1 MGQPEAWPAGDP
13 LGRARNE
20 VKARLF
26 PLLLI
31 LLSAAACATPLPA
44 DENLWLEDILGEK
57 AISWVKS
64 RNALS
69 EKELEGDAR
78 YEPLRQDLRRIYNA
92 QDRIPRPAWRGG
104 WVYNF
109 WQDAEHV
116 RGLWRRASL
125 KEYRKKD
132 PDWQVLLDFDKLGS
146 DEKESWVYKGVGCR
160 APRYT
165 RCLVTL
171 SRGGTDASTAREFD
185 VERAT
190 FVAGGFVVPEAKHSV
205 AWFADDVL
213 LIGSDFGPGTL
224 TTSGYPRTLRRWKR
238 GTPLDS
244 APTIFEGAETDV
256 SVDPAVFVG
265 PEGTLALISVAKT
278 FFETEYHRMVPDGS
292 FRRLALPL
300 DVQVGDWDG
309 QRLFVELL
317 KDWTVDGVLHKSG
330 SLVSVP
336 DDAYD
341 EESLAGKVEDVY
353 VPDARSS
360 LAGTMELKGELYLLV
375 RENVVTR
382 LYRARR
388 GRSGWDR
395 TLVPL
400 PDLGTVSIEAADP
413 YRPELFVSYTSFLT
427 PPTLY
432 LVAKPKSPPVALKSV
447 PPRFDATGLEA
458 VQREATSPDG
468 TKVPYFLVQRK
479 DAPADGSAPTLL
491 YGYGGF
497 QVVYGPFYP
506 ETQGK
511 AWLEKGGAYALAN
524 IRGGGEFGPAW
535 HQAALKKNRPKAYED
550 FIAVA
555 EDLIETK
562 VTSPRRLGIMG
573 GSNGGLLVG
582 AVMTRRP
589 DLFRAV
595 VCQVPL
601 LDMLRYHKLLAGAS
615 WMGEYGDP
623 DGEEREAI
631 LSYSPYQNLKKG
643 VSYPRAFFVTSTKDD
658 RVHPGH
664 ARKMVA
670 RMLGLGADPLYF
682 ENIEGGHGAAADLE
696 QKAKRSALE
705 YTYLARLL
713 ID

>member
-1 MGQPEAWPAGDP
+1 VKRRLAPA
-13 LGRARNE
+13 
-20 VKARLF
+20 
-26 PLLLI
+26 LLV
-31 LLSAAACATPLPA
+31 LLAAASAAAPIPA

-57 AISWVKS
+57 PIAWVKS

-69 EKELEGDAR
+69 EGELGGDAR
-78 YEPLRQDLRRIYNA
+78 YGPLRQDLRRIYNA
-92 QDRIPRPAWRGG
+92 QDRIPRPNWQGG

-125 KEYRKKD
+125 SEYRKKD
-132 PDWQVLLDFDKLGS
+132 PAWQVLLDFDRLGR
-146 DEKESWVYKGVGCR
+146 DEGESWVYKGSDCR
-160 APRYT
+160 APRYA
-165 RCLVTL
+165 RCLITL
-171 SRGGTDASTAREFD
+171 SRGGKDASTVREFD

-190 FVAGGFVVPEAKHSV
+190 FVAGGFAVPEAKHRA
-205 AWFADDVL
+205 AWLEDDVL

-224 TTSGYPRTLRRWKR
+224 TKSGYPRTVRRWKR
-238 GTPLDS
+238 GTALAS
-244 APTIFEGAETDV
+244 APTVFEGAESDV
-256 SVDPAVFVG
+256 SVDVSVYDK
-265 PEGTLALISVAKT
+265 PEGRLTLVSQGKT
-278 FFETEYHRMVPDGS
+278 FFETAYHRMTPDGT

-300 DVQVGDWDG
+300 DVQVADWDG
-309 QRLFVELL
+309 RRLFVELL
-317 KDWTVDGVLHKSG
+317 KDWTVDGAVHKSG
-330 SLVSVP
+330 TLVAVP

-341 EESLAGKVEDVY
+341 AESLAGRVEDVY
-353 VPDARSS
+353 VPDPRSS
-360 LAGTMELKGELYLLV
+360 LAGSLSLQGELYLLV
-375 RENVVTR
+375 MENVVTR

-388 GRSGWDR
+388 EGSGWKR
-395 TLVPL
+395 TPVPL
-400 PDLGTVSIEAADP
+400 PDLGTVSIDTIDP
-413 YRPELFVSYTSFLT
+413 YRPELFLSYTSFLT

-432 LVAKPKSPPVALKSV
+432 LVARPDAAPEALKSV
-447 PPRFDATGLEA
+447 PPRFDAAGLEA

-468 TKVPYFLVQRK
+468 TKVPYFLVHRK
-479 DAPADGSAPTLL
+479 GAPQDGTTPTLL

-497 QVVYGPFYP
+497 QVVYGPFYM

-555 EDLIETK
+555 EDLIKTK
-562 VTSPRRLGIMG
+562 VTSPRRLAVMG

-582 AVMTRRP
+582 AVMTKRP
-589 DLFRAV
+589 ELFRAV

-601 LDMLRYHKLLAGAS
+601 LDMLRYHKLLAGHS

-643 VSYPRAFFVTSTKDD
+643 VTYPRAFFVTSTKDD

-705 YTYLARLL
+705 YTYLARMI

>member
-1 MGQPEAWPAGDP
+1 MERISP
-13 LGRARNE
+13 E
-20 VKARLF
+20 VKRRLARV
-26 PLLLI
+26 LLV
-31 LLSAAACATPLPA
+31 LLAAAASAAPAPA
-44 DENLWLEDILGEK
+44 DSNLWLEDILGER
-57 AISWVKS
+57 AISWVKA
-64 RNALS
+64 RNAQS
-69 EKELEGDAR
+69 EGELGADAR
-78 YEPLRQDLRRIYNA
+78 FEPLRQDLRRIYNA
-92 QDRIPRPAWRGG
+92 SDRIPRPNWQGG

-116 RGLWRRASL
+116 RGLWRRAPLS
-125 KEYRKKD
+125 EYRKKN
-132 PDWQVLLDFDKLGS
+132 PAWQVLLDFDRLGR
-146 DEKESWVYKGVGCR
+146 DEGESWVYKGSDCV
-160 APRYT
+160 APKYA
-165 RCLVTL
+165 RCLITL
-171 SRGGTDASTAREFD
+171 SRGGKDASTAREFD

-190 FVAGGFVVPEAKHSV
+190 FVAGGFVVPEAKHRV
-205 AWFADDVL
+205 AWLDDDTL
-213 LIGSDFGPGTL
+213 LVGTDFGPGSL
-224 TTSGYPRTLRRWKR
+224 TKSGYPRTLRLWKR
-238 GTPLDS
+238 GTALS
-244 APTIFEGAETDV
+244 AAPTVFEGVESDV
-256 SVDPAVFVG
+256 SVDASVYDI
-265 PEGTLALISVAKT
+265 PEGSLALVAVAKT
-278 FFETEYHRMVPDGS
+278 FFETEYHRRTPDGRI
-292 FRRLALPL
+292 RRLALPL
-300 DVQVGDWDG
+300 DVEVHGWDG
-309 QRLFVELL
+309 KRLFVQLL

-330 SLVSVP
+330 ALIAVP

-341 EESLAGKVEDVY
+341 AKSLAGKVSDVY

-360 LAGTMELKGELYLLV
+360 LAGSLSLRGELYLLV

-382 LYRARR
+382 LYRARPEA
-388 GRSGWDR
+388 SGWTR
-395 TLVPL
+395 ALVPL
-400 PDLGTVSIEAADP
+400 PDLGTVSIDSADP
-413 YRPELFVSYTSFLT
+413 FHPELFLSYTSFLT

-432 LVAKPKSPPVALKSV
+432 LVAKPGAAPEALKSV
-447 PPRFDATGLEA
+447 PARFDATGLEA

-468 TKVPYFLVQRK
+468 TKVPYFLVHRK
-479 DAPADGSAPTLL
+479 GAPADGTTPTLL

-555 EDLIETK
+555 EDLVKTK

-582 AVMTRRP
+582 AVMVKRP

-623 DGEEREAI
+623 DGAERDAI
-631 LSYSPYQNLKKG
+631 LSYSPYQNLRAG
-643 VSYPRAFFVTSTKDD
+643 VNYPKAFFVTSTKDD

-664 ARKMVA
+664 ARKMVSA
-670 RMLGLGADPLYF
+670 LRALGAEPLYY

-696 QKAKRSALE
+696 QKAKRGALE
-705 YTYLARLL
+705 YTYLARML